1 MYCHTASHPP
11 YLHPSLAGNIFGNF
25 WKKLGYFLFHALVTL
40 HHIHTTYTHPL
51 LASNAVQ
58 IIREAC
64 FCHSKVEKF
73 LSLNFFSTFEDA
85 TTMMA
90 CVEVSGIVCPWHSPK
105 NDIKLSWP
113 QTKGI
118 SNIGSQ

>member
-1 MYCHTASHPP
+1 MICHTASHPP
-11 YLHPSLAGNIFGNF
+11 YLHPSLVGNIFGNF
-25 WKKLGYFLFHALVTL
+25 WKIWSTFYFMIWSYCIPPTLPAPIPCWQHFWQLLENLGYFLFHDLVTL
-40 HHIHTTYTHPL
+40 HPTHPTYTHPL

-85 TTMMA
+85 TTMMR
-90 CVEVSGIVCPWHSPK
+90 
-105 NDIKLSWP
+105 
-113 QTKGI
+113 
-118 SNIGSQ
+118 